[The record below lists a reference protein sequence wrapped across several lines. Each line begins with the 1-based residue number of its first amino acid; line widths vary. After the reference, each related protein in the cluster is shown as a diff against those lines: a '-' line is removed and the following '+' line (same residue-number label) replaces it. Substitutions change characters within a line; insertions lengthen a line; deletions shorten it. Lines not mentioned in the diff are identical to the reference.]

1 MTPEATLCS
10 AVAQKFPCLHGTV
23 PIQTGPY
30 HLLRPKQPSWSRYQR
45 KGTESLLSWYHIA
58 HMVTPC
64 RGFCTPQ
71 ATWDSQNLHI
81 WVSAI
86 MDDFHDRLPKKAR
99 LGSSPR
105 MKKTAH
111 VVGEVHPGRGA

>member
-71 ATWDSQNLHI
+71 ATLG
-81 WVSAI
+81 
-86 MDDFHDRLPKKAR
+86 FPKPPD
-99 LGSSPR
+99 LG
-105 MKKTAH
+105 
-111 VVGEVHPGRGA
+111 